1 MSWRQNQQL
10 IGSTYLEKEGI
21 PCSKVNR
28 VDEALESEQAKA
40 NDMVL
45 EMDHPTSG
53 NIRVPGIPYQFSKT
67 PAGVQFPAA
76 PTRGG
81 YSGSFK
87 TFTGKV

>member
-1 MSWRQNQQL
+1 M
-10 IGSTYLEKEGI
+10 
-21 PCSKVNR
+21 NR

-67 PAGVQFPAA
+67 PAGVQFQPPLLGAD
-76 PTRGG
+76 TQEVLKRLL
-81 YSGSFK
+81 
-87 TFTGKV
+87 GKSDEDIEKLRASNVV